1 MTLDRQARRV
11 CKQFAGWARGRNGL
25 DVKLRWYLL
34 TFLGFVCSSG
44 VVVAPIWA
52 TQQPVSDT
60 IRAEPRDSALLDPIR
75 ITVTRTT
82 QPMTGVPYAVTVLDR
97 RDAVR
102 GRLTAGLDEALV
114 GIPGVLVANR
124 HNYAQ
129 DQQLSIRGFGARSAF
144 GVRGLKVLLD
154 GIPQTLPDGQG
165 QLTNVD
171 LAEIETI
178 EVLRTS
184 ASTLYGNA
192 SGGVVSLWSE
202 ATRPD
207 RTEPRA
213 HMVGGAYGLKKWRAG
228 VVAPAGNGYV
238 SASVARTT
246 LDGFRRHSR
255 ADTRRL
261 SIRVGQAVG
270 SRTQLIVRAQVA
282 DQPLLQDPGGL
293 NAAEADSAPAA
304 PNPRNLSSD
313 AGKDVTQSQ
322 AGVTLQHALPAGRV
336 AVTLFGLR
344 RTLANQLSFAFI
356 DLDRWAYGAR
366 ASATL
371 AGPPRLGSSLLTAGF
386 DLQRQRDDRR
396 NFDPGRVAET
406 RSQVERVTEVG
417 PFLQATVQPV
427 PPLTLTVGA
436 RVDLVSFQ
444 ASDRLLGDG
453 DDSGKRTMSA
463 VSGTAGLAWRLHVA
477 AEPYASVGT
486 SFETPTTT
494 ELANRPQGGGGFNPG
509 LNAQSATTVEVGL
522 RGRVGEA
529 LHYGVSA
536 FRAAVRDE
544 LIPFEVPG
552 EPGRRFF
559 RNAGSSTHSGV
570 EIGIGGGPL
579 PGVSFR
585 VAYTLAR
592 HRFES
597 FRTALD
603 IFDGNTIPGVP
614 EHYLHM
620 TGRFEAPPR
629 LWMAVDVTH
638 SSSSY
643 LDDANSTRNN
653 GWVTTGIRFG
663 WDGHL
668 AGWAFSPFAGVH
680 NLFDETYVG
689 AVRVNAGFG
698 RYFEPAPGRNVY
710 LGLEIGG
717 GP

>member
-1 MTLDRQARRV
+1 M
-11 CKQFAGWARGRNGL
+11 
-25 DVKLRWYLL
+25 KLRWYLL

-304 PNPRNLSSD
+304 PNPRNPLLRRRQGRDAVPSRRDAATCPASRPGCGHAVRPAAD
-313 AGKDVTQSQ
+313 AGKSAV
-322 AGVTLQHALPAGRV
+322 LRV
-336 AVTLFGLR
+336 HR
-344 RTLANQLSFAFI
+344 S
-356 DLDRWAYGAR
+356 
-366 ASATL
+366 
-371 AGPPRLGSSLLTAGF
+371 PTAGHTA
-386 DLQRQRDDRR
+386 RGRARPSRDRR
-396 NFDPGRVAET
+396 GWARRCSRRDSICSASET
-406 RSQVERVTEVG
+406 TGGTSIPDGWRKREARSSGVTEVG

-436 RVDLVSFQ
+436 RVDFVSFQ

-463 VSGTAGLAWRLHVA
+463 VSGTGGLAWRLHVA
-477 AEPYASVGT
+477 AQPYASVGT

-494 ELANRPQGGGGFNPG
+494 ELANRPQGWRRLQSGVECAERHDRGSGTSRPG
-509 LNAQSATTVEVGL
+509 RRGAAL
-522 RGRVGEA
+522 RRVSFSGA
-529 LHYGVSA
+529 RS
-536 FRAAVRDE
+536 RDE

-559 RNAGSSTHSGV
+559 RNTGSSTHSGV
-570 EIGIGGGPL
+570 EIGIGGAPL

-668 AGWAFSPFAGVH
+668 AGWAFQS
-680 NLFDETYVG
+680 
-689 AVRVNAGFG
+689 VRG
-698 RYFEPAPGRNVY
+698 RAQSLR
-710 LGLEIGG
+710 
-717 GP
+717 